1 MGVNVLTV
9 ERFFEPPPMSRL
21 QTAAVPAANVW
32 GERRADYYLVDGR
45 GNGGA
50 IAVNRLVAAGA
61 APAWTT
67 AADRVGGFRYEP
79 GSIVVPNPKGA
90 RGRRRRGIASELGL
104 RADGMR
110 GKPPANTRPVGRAR
124 VALYKP
130 WVENIDEGWTRWVL
144 ERHQFAFA
152 TLTDAE
158 VRAGGLRARFDAII
172 LPSASAERLTMGHPA
187 DAVPAEYAG
196 GLGQPGV
203 DALKAFVQEGGTLV
217 CLDQSCELAISG
229 LGLDVR
235 DVAREAGEKFFCPG
249 SIVRIE
255 LDPAHPLAYGMPRET
270 AGFFAF
276 SSAYRPSAGGRDGR
290 RPTVAKDVLLSGW
303 IEGEQAIAG
312 QSAVVEAKVG
322 TGRVVLLGFRVQHRG
337 QSHATFRLLFNALL
351 TAPANRPSSPLAP
364 TQFTLLVS
372 RISVR
377 GQVRFVCSSGSGDSR
392 FATLRHAAEP
402 RLN

>member
-1 MGVNVLTV
+1 M
-9 ERFFEPPPMSRL
+9 
-21 QTAAVPAANVW
+21 W
-32 GERRADYYLVDGR
+32 GERRADYYLIDGR

-50 IAVNRLVAAGA
+50 VAVNRLVAAGA

-67 AADRVGGFRYEP
+67 AATVVGGFRYEP
-79 GSIVVPNPKGA
+79 GSIVVANPKGHEA
-90 RGRRRRGIASELGL
+90 VVAGIASELGL

-130 WVENIDEGWTRWVL
+130 WLENIDEGWTRWVL

-152 TLTDAE
+152 PLADAE
-158 VRAGGLRARFDAII
+158 VRAGGLRAKFDAIV

-196 GLGQPGV
+196 GLGQPGI

-235 DVAREAGEKFFCPG
+235 DVAREAGEKFFGPG

-255 LDPAHPLAYGMPRET
+255 LDSANPLAYGMPRET

-276 SSAYRPSAGGRDGR
+276 SAAYRPSAGAE
-290 RPTVAKDVLLSGW
+290 TVATYAAKDVLLSGW
-303 IEGEQAIAG
+303 IEGEQAIEG
-312 QSAVVEAKVG
+312 QSAVVEARAG
-322 TGRVVLLGFRVQHRG
+322 AGRVVLIGFRVQHRG
-337 QSHATFRLLFNALL
+337 QSLATFRLLFNALL
-351 TAPANRPSSPLAP
+351 TASGSRPSNPLRSP
-364 TQFTLLVS
+364 
-372 RISVR
+372 
-377 GQVRFVCSSGSGDSR
+377 GSTCCR
-392 FATLRHAAEP
+392 RPATLRRPIGHRSLTSGGASEHTLTSACIERWAAE
-402 RLN
+402 LGG